1 MAKPLIRTILTAA
14 LYLMLLLLIIIF
26 SGGDATFIYEGF

>member
-1 MAKPLIRTILTAA
+1 MAGRVIRTFLTAA
-14 LYLMLLLLIIIF
+14 LYLVMIILIIIF

>member
-1 MAKPLIRTILTAA
+1 MVKKLAYTILTAA
-14 LYLMLLLLIIIF
+14 LYVGMIYLIIIF